1 MSQSK
6 NKTGKFLPPPAYFSE
21 CYIKIYKFRNPN
33 CNPLVG
39 GGQGP
44 ISGGPFR
51 TLADCGLGFLVLLL

>member
-1 MSQSK
+1 M
-6 NKTGKFLPPPAYFSE
+6 NLKTIKKSVFLPPPAYFSE
-21 CYIKIYKFRNPN
+21 CYIKSDTLENPDYSSSF
-33 CNPLVG
+33 G